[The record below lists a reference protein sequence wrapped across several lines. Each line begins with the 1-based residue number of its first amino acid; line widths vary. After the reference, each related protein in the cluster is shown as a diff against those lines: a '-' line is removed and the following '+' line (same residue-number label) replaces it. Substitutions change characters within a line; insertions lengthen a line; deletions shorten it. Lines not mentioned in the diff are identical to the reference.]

1 MRTSTTTDCGDVKHL
16 AERMI
21 ADARHSGVLMIC
33 HLAPMNAFPVAWRY
47 GTWALG
53 SSASRR
59 EGVHCRKHDGR
70 ANSEATLRL
79 SVRAHL

>member
-47 GTWALG
+47 GTWG
-53 SSASRR
+53 TRIECKSSRR
-59 EGVHCRKHDGR
+59 G
-70 ANSEATLRL
+70 SL
-79 SVRAHL
+79 